1 LEIPILG
8 EEDLYQL
15 LPAESRPLPSEE
27 H

>member
-15 LPAESRPLPSEE
+15 LPAESQPLPTEE
-27 H
+27 R